1 MPIGKLRR
9 SKAIS
14 FRGPASPSLKFK
26 SFETLQGK
34 PLGEMAQNEHKQEE
48 DMAAQRPHFPVEAG
62 LDPDMK
68 CNVAETPVQNSR
80 VPSATMENGFYSFA
94 NISDNTTNKKTNRY
108 SYLSDTTACQ
118 PLAPT
123 TGSEYYKSLT
133 PTMKPI
139 TERHPQNHAST
150 TMSLDTIPT
159 AENIS
164 FQITL
169 PTVPPSVISSRSSL
183 SHRQRSLSMRY
194 SSPST
199 MSSLGSTPT
208 KMTTLKRSNA
218 VRCKG
223 GLLQFFSQYAVK
235 TGKKLVKWKIALRK
249 RLFKFQRRPTKNKK
263 NNAPTTSHLKR
274 VNGYVSNVRRSFS
287 TQSRLALVPEI
298 VRRTPSRRHLTAST
312 GVKDATP
319 ASPSRNS
326 IRRTPSSIKRAA
338 STLSSNYQYREGSE
352 SSSQPPERSNTG
364 NTLIPVPS
372 QMVRSTALTSLNS
385 IVRQPSIVVNNKVI
399 PLSRFPGDK
408 MQLPIREED
417 EEDEETNTKADDYV
431 IDTSKRMSTLGEIQA
446 SRISSSS
453 ASIRS
458 QHASIRS
465 KHASISSQSS
475 SIQSSHFDEA
485 SNSSPANDSIE
496 SDSEIE
502 CTRTAWNHFL
512 RTVIAE
518 RIRMRLQLAK
528 LQELALLKD
537 DSLDILYAILR
548 KTLDEPAEKSP
559 PAYDSDILPEN
570 NSASGLGNGFK
581 SSEQLSRLKEGGSR
595 KRNTSSSTMLALP
608 EALAT
613 VRRSITMPVGL
624 NYI

>member
-34 PLGEMAQNEHKQEE
+34 PLGEMGQNGHKQEE
-48 DMAAQRPHFPVEAG
+48 DMAAQRPHFPAEAG
-62 LDPDMK
+62 AEQEMK
-68 CNVAETPVQNSR
+68 CHVAETPAQNSQ
-80 VPSATMENGFYSFA
+80 VPSTTMENGFYSFA
-94 NISDNTTNKKTNRY
+94 NISDNTTNKNTNRY
-108 SYLSDTTACQ
+108 SYLSDNTACQ
-118 PLAPT
+118 LLAPA
-123 TGSEYYKSLT
+123 TGTDYYKSLT

-139 TERHPQNHAST
+139 TERQNHAGT

-183 SHRQRSLSMRY
+183 INRQRSLSMRY
-194 SSPST
+194 SSPSS

-208 KMTTLKRSNA
+208 KLTTLKRSNA
-218 VRCKG
+218 IRCKG

-249 RLFKFQRRPTKNKK
+249 RLFKFQRRSTKNKK
-263 NNAPTTSHLKR
+263 NSSPTTSHLKR

-298 VRRTPSRRHLTAST
+298 VRRTPSRRHLTANT
-312 GVKDATP
+312 GMKDATP
-319 ASPSRNS
+319 ASPSRTS

-338 STLSSNYQYREGSE
+338 STLSSNYVYRDGSDT
-352 SSSQPPERSNTG
+352 SSQAPELKSTG
-364 NTLIPVPS
+364 SSLAPAPS

-399 PLSRFPGDK
+399 PLSRFPGEK

-417 EEDEETNTKADDYV
+417 EEEEEPSTKTDDYV
-431 IDTSKRMSTLGEIQA
+431 IDTSKRMSTIGEIQA

-453 ASIRS
+453 G
-458 QHASIRS
+458 
-465 KHASISSQSS
+465 SISSHSS
-475 SIQSSHFDEA
+475 SIQSSHFDDA
-485 SNSSPANDSIE
+485 SNSSPLNDSIE
-496 SDSEIE
+496 SDSDIE

-537 DSLDILYAILR
+537 DSLDILYAVLR
-548 KTLDEPAEKSP
+548 KTLDEPADKSSST
-559 PAYDSDILPEN
+559 YDPDIMPEN
-570 NSASGLGNGFK
+570 NSETGLGNGFR
-581 SSEQLSRLKEGGSR
+581 SSDQLSRLKEGSR